1 MAGNVTTKNPLLLT
15 KLHRPLFPSDLVY
28 RTKLMEQFQKC
39 DHHPLTLVSAPAG
52 YGKSTLVS
60 SWLDECDHPHSW
72 LSLDDGENDLRSFL
86 SYFLSAVQKI
96 FSDAV
101 TKTMALV
108 NAPNLPSLT
117 KLAFSLANELDAIE
131 RQFILVLDDVHR
143 VREKSVHDFLDI
155 LFKHPPRSMRMVIIG
170 RRDPFLRLAALRAQG
185 QLFEI
190 RLNDLRFTEAETAA
204 YLQQF
209 FNKPVDHQ
217 SAVAW
222 AKKTEGWV
230 TGLRLAALSM
240 KHRGEYRSL
249 LPELQG
255 GTQYVMEYLFNENL
269 SHQPTDVRTYLL
281 KTSILDRFCAPL
293 CESLIGNTDESEE
306 DKSSSWQLI
315 RLLKQEN
322 LFIISLD
329 AEGHWYRFHHLFQE
343 LLQRQ
348 LKRDQSPK
356 EIAELHLRAS
366 QWYESE
372 GFFKESIKHALAAGD
387 LEHAAEII
395 ERYQHSEISA
405 DRWYVVQ
412 QWLELL
418 PFDIKQVRP
427 KLILTTAWIEIMQ
440 HQFAQALTFM
450 KQAKLIIDDRISDRE
465 VLGEIAF
472 LRGYVMYF
480 NGQAEGSLRNLEEAV
495 QLLSDKKT
503 PFLAEAELMLGLARC
518 MVGQKDLAIG
528 ALKAKASETGI
539 RENYLLSRLIAG
551 LSFIYLIC
559 GDLLSVRVQAKRL
572 LLISEEH
579 NMLLTKAWSYYF
591 LACSHLHSGEL
602 EAALLH
608 FNQTVDLRYML
619 EPRAAVDAMAG
630 LALTQQLMGLK
641 DDATESWRQLQI
653 FAAELNE
660 ENYLAVARSCHA
672 RLSVFRGE
680 MKSAVE
686 WSRSVSESPVP
697 AELFSWLEAPSI
709 TQARVLIAGGS
720 EDDQLR
726 ALQLLRAIRKQCEV
740 ASFTGQTI
748 EVSILQSLALD
759 KLGRTDEAIHA
770 LKEVVAFAAPLGWVR
785 PFIEAGPAIAD
796 LLNRLH
802 QQNVSVDFIDN
813 LLTAFPDREPT
824 SPRTG
829 LRPSTDDKEVE
840 SVTGPPIPDSKPDI
854 HRALVEPLT
863 IREIEV
869 LELLAQRLQ
878 NKEIASKLSVSPTTV
893 KTHLQHIYQKL
904 CTKNRRKAVETAEAL
919 GILSRR

>member
-1 MAGNVTTKNPLLLT
+1 
-15 KLHRPLFPSDLVY
+15 
-28 RTKLMEQFQKC
+28 
-39 DHHPLTLVSAPAG
+39 
-52 YGKSTLVS
+52 
-60 SWLDECDHPHSW
+60 
-72 LSLDDGENDLRSFL
+72 
-86 SYFLSAVQKI
+86 
-96 FSDAV
+96 
-101 TKTMALV
+101 
-108 NAPNLPSLT
+108 
-117 KLAFSLANELDAIE
+117 
-131 RQFILVLDDVHR
+131 
-143 VREKSVHDFLDI
+143 
-155 LFKHPPRSMRMVIIG
+155 
-170 RRDPFLRLAALRAQG
+170 
-185 QLFEI
+185 
-190 RLNDLRFTEAETAA
+190 
-204 YLQQF
+204 
-209 FNKPVDHQ
+209 
-217 SAVAW
+217 
-222 AKKTEGWV
+222 
-230 TGLRLAALSM
+230 
-240 KHRGEYRSL
+240 
-249 LPELQG
+249 
-255 GTQYVMEYLFNENL
+255 MEYLFNENL
-269 SHQPTDVRTYLL
+269 SHQPTDVRNYLL

-293 CESLIGNTDESEE
+293 CESLGGNGDESEG

-315 RLLKQEN
+315 SLLKQEN

-366 QWYESE
+366 EWYESE
-372 GFFKESIKHALAAGD
+372 GLIRESIKHALAAGD
-387 LEHAAEII
+387 FEHAAEIV
-395 ERYQHSEISA
+395 ERYKHSEISA

-427 KLILTTAWIEIMQ
+427 KLILTTTWIEIMQ
-440 HQFAQALTFM
+440 HQLTQALTFM
-450 KQAKLIIDDRISDRE
+450 KQAELIIDDRVSDRE

-495 QLLSDKKT
+495 QLLSGKKT

-528 ALKAKASETGI
+528 ALKAKASETGLN
-539 RENYLLSRLIAG
+539 ENYLLSRLIAG
-551 LSFIYLIC
+551 LSFIYLVC
-559 GDLLSVRVQAKRL
+559 GDLLSVRVEAKRL
-572 LLISEEH
+572 LLISNQH
-579 NMLLTKAWSYYF
+579 NMLLTKAWGYYF
-591 LACSHLHSGEL
+591 LACSHLHCGEL

-660 ENYLAVARSCHA
+660 ENYLTVARSCHA

-680 MKSAVE
+680 MKSAVK

-720 EDDQLR
+720 EDEQVR
-726 ALQLLRAIRKQCEV
+726 ALQLLRAIRKQCGA

-759 KLGRTDEAIHA
+759 KLGRTDEALAA
-770 LKEVVAFAAPLGWVR
+770 LKEVVAIAVPLGWVR
-785 PFIEAGPAIAD
+785 PFIEAGQTMAD
-796 LLNRLH
+796 LLMRLRE
-802 QQNVSVDFIDN
+802 QKVSVEYIATILD
-813 LLTAFPDREPT
+813 AFPDTESKTPLHDLGVTKDEREFEAET
-824 SPRTG
+824 
-829 LRPSTDDKEVE
+829 
-840 SVTGPPIPDSKPDI
+840 VTPIQNRKPKI
-854 HRALVEPLT
+854 QNSLIEPLT

-878 NKEIASKLSVSPTTV
+878 NKEIAEKLSISPATV
-893 KTHLQHIYQKL
+893 KTHLQNIYQKL
-904 CTKNRRKAVETAEAL
+904 DAGNRRQAVETAKAL
-919 GILSRR
+919 GILS